1 MVVSKLVYDG
11 QPVGLRF
18 SEIPFKKVFLQICI
32 MMLAKRF

>member
-18 SEIPFKKVFLQICI
+18 SEIPFKKGILQICL
-32 MMLAKRF
+32 MRLAKRL